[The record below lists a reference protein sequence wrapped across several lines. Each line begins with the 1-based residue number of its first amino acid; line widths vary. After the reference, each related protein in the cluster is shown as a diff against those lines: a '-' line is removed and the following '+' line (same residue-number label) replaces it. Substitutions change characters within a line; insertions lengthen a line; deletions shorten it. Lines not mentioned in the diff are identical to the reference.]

1 MPKTRFIALDFVR
14 SFCIRV
20 SDEEVSFQKA
30 VSMCSLIL
38 HILYGALQLA
48 LNDLLRYI
56 FNINWHLGQL
66 TCVKWALT
74 SI

>member
-1 MPKTRFIALDFVR
+1 
-14 SFCIRV
+14 
-20 SDEEVSFQKA
+20 
-30 VSMCSLIL
+30 MCSLIL